1 MGGRVVSSI
10 GGKLMNAMPRLILNS
25 PAHPILSGRYL
36 IFEFAGRKTGRR
48 YSTPVA
54 YRRHGD
60 RLLISTDS
68 PWWRNV
74 SAGEPVTVRLSGTRR
89 AGTSAQITGAPAVDA
104 LRELATIP
112 GYPRATGMA
121 TEGGKVPE
129 AEIMRAAERRVVL
142 AVDLDGNR

>member
-1 MGGRVVSSI
+1 
-10 GGKLMNAMPRLILNS
+10 MNAMPRLILGS
-25 PAHPILSGRYL
+25 PAHPVMSDRYL
-36 IFEFAGRKTGRR
+36 IIEFTGRKTGRS

-74 SAGEPVTVRLSGTRR
+74 AAGEPVTVRLRGARR
-89 AGTSAQITGAPAVDA
+89 AATSSRITGEPAVGA

-112 GYPRATGMA
+112 GYPRAAGMA
-121 TEGGKVPE
+121 REHGGVPE
-129 AEIMRAAERRVVL
+129 AEILRAAERRVVL
-142 AVDLDGNR
+142 AVDLDDAR

>member
-1 MGGRVVSSI
+1 MSRI
-10 GGKLMNAMPRLILNS
+10 GTRLMNAMPRLILSS
-25 PAHPILSGRYL
+25 PAHPVLSGRYL
-36 IFEFAGRKTGRR
+36 IVGFAGRTTGRS

-68 PWWRNV
+68 AWWRNV
-74 SAGEPVTVRLSGTRR
+74 AAGEPVTVRLRGTRR
-89 AGTSAQITGAPAVDA
+89 AGSSSRITGAPAVDA

-121 TEGGKVPE
+121 REHGSVPE

-142 AVDLDGNR
+142 AVDLDAAR